1 MGYVDKVMRLS
12 HIYYLANQED
22 CCEEEEMEKRIR
34 QVGDCELS
42 AFLPTGHPIEHLRS
56 EA

>member
-12 HIYYLANQED
+12 HVYYLANQED

-42 AFLPTGHPIEHLRS
+42 AFLSYCYPIEHLRS